1 MNKIIIKY
9 FNFLLLF
16 FNFIYSK
23 IDFII
28 DNFLNFISGK
38 KKYQWHKNPY
48 GGKKKI
54 GNGIKIHMVAL
65 KILYGGI
72 IEYYLWHKKYI

>member
-1 MNKIIIKY
+1 MNKVIIKY

-38 KKYQWHKNPY
+38 KN
-48 GGKKKI
+48 I
-54 GNGIKIHMVAL
+54 SGIKIHMVAL
-65 KILYGGI
+65 KILYGGK